1 MSSKLQ
7 MAYRV
12 VNRCRGYK
20 QQLPNVI
27 PVISNLSTY
36 TSKAGAYTIVYVNG
50 DNFSIQGPLGFST
63 ISFGN
68 INNIPVTFLS
78 PYNIAFVVPVTLTAG
93 TYTVKVTNNNYPN
106 SFQSNSVSY
115 ILT

>member
-7 MAYRV
+7 MDYRV
-12 VNRCRGYK
+12 VNRCRAYQ

-27 PVISNLSTY
+27 PVINGLSLY
-36 TSKAGAYTIVYVNG
+36 TSIASLYTIVYVRG
-50 DNFSIQGPLGFST
+50 DNFSLQGPLGFST

-68 INNIPVTFLS
+68 INNIPVTYLS
-78 PYNIAFVVPVTLTAG
+78 PYNIAFVVPVTLPAG
-93 TYTVKVTNNNYPN
+93 TYSVKVINNNYPN
-106 SFQSNSVSY
+106 SFQSNSISY

>member
-7 MAYRV
+7 MEYRV
-12 VNRCRGYK
+12 VNRCRGYT

-27 PVISNLSTY
+27 PAISGLSTY
-36 TSKAGAYTIVYVNG
+36 TSAVGIYTIVYVTGN
-50 DNFSIQGPLGFST
+50 NFSLQGPLGFST

-68 INNIPVTFLS
+68 INNIPITFLS
-78 PYNIAFVVPVTLTAG
+78 PYNIAFVVPVTLPAG

>member
-7 MAYRV
+7 LDYRV
-12 VNRCRGYK
+12 VNRCRGYIP
-20 QQLPNVI
+20 QLPNLI
-27 PVISNLSTY
+27 PTIGSLSTY
-36 TSKAGAYTIVYVNG
+36 TSSVGIYTVVYVTGN
-50 DNFSIQGPLGFST
+50 NFSIQGPLGFST

-78 PYNIAFVVPVTLTAG
+78 PYNIAFVVPVTLSSG